1 MPRYYSIQVKQ
12 SDSASLPVCYVH
24 IFDTKAE
31 RDAMCFGGYHNGHVA
46 KSAREAAK
54 FIKSNALVSDHTASF
69 FRQTIR
75 ENERSGY

>member
-31 RDAMCFGGYHNGHVA
+31 RDAMCFGGYHSGHVA
-46 KSAREAAK
+46 ISARGAAEI
-54 FIKSNALVSDHTASF
+54 IKANALIADHTAKF
-69 FRQTIR
+69 FRQGMR